1 MFHILFVIFKFFLSI
16 KNHWYQKLVFNII
29 IKWDVWYFP
38 KLHIKTL
45 NAGYCLMNL
54 ICFPLQI
61 FHFPSFLDLI
71 MSYRKMDKHGSPQY
85 CRHFL
90 ADNSIFHGRSLLRI
104 VDIVME
110 HCYISLN
117 LYKCSEGGFSL
128 HHLQKKCSWHFYTQ
142 GGALSHI
149 MRIVKFTLLIV
160 WELAPTEQKRKKII
174 PCWLDDIWLN
184 WQLALNS
191 NITTTSIT
199 NGNRW
204 FQHEGLSPA
213 CLYTI
218 WEDKVADVLNKQNI
232 STLLMLKVI
241 PYIVLDRC
249 WWLLNASLRSS
260 PVGHMKRSSA
270 PSSSHLLRCWVGLI
284 GVIKTTKGCFKT
296 IPN

>member
-1 MFHILFVIFKFFLSI
+1 
-16 KNHWYQKLVFNII
+16 
-29 IKWDVWYFP
+29 
-38 KLHIKTL
+38 
-45 NAGYCLMNL
+45 
-54 ICFPLQI
+54 
-61 FHFPSFLDLI
+61 

-142 GGALSHI
+142 GGAISHI
-149 MRIVKFTLLIV
+149 MRIGKFMLLIV
-160 WELAPTEQKRKKII
+160 WELAPTVQKRKKII
-174 PCWLDDIWLN
+174 PCWIDDICLN

-191 NITTTSIT
+191 NITTASIT

-204 FQHEGLSPA
+204 FQHEELSPA

-218 WEDKVADVLNKQNI
+218 WEDKVADVLNKPNI
-232 STLLMLKVI
+232 STLLNAKGYTLYSPGQML
-241 PYIVLDRC
+241 
-249 WWLLNASLRSS
+249 
-260 PVGHMKRSSA
+260 M
-270 PSSSHLLRCWVGLI
+270 
-284 GVIKTTKGCFKT
+284 VIKCLTSLFSSWSYETKFCPKFK
-296 IPN
+296 PFVEMLGRAGWSDKNNKRLF